1 MLCELLLYDFELQDR
16 TASSCRIPCSTH
28 HPPAGG
34 EGIVEEGEED
44 DGDDVKLPNPNTDT
58 KKDSSI
64 LNLVPPIYAD
74 RTATHLGTKEILVQV
89 QSLKY
94 SKPLE

>member
-44 DGDDVKLPNPNTDT
+44 DGDDVKLPNPSTDT

-74 RTATHLGTKEILVQV
+74 RTATHFGNKRN
-89 QSLKY
+89 SCAS
-94 SKPLE
+94 SKSQIR